1 MSAPLSPPVLNR
13 DPRANPHFLTGL
25 HEAGCLSPWQFGDGP
40 EAIMSRYRGGL
51 EAAQF
56 WQHKS
61 TFCRQNGLRETSET
75 RIDFRRT
82 QPTPNGPY
90 VHIFVEKLPPALD
103 SSTSIGSTEAN
114 WTVDD
119 SVHVEKNRVEFAV
132 TIPNFLPSFV
142 VFELGDDES
151 FDQGG
156 VQELSGPQAAS
167 INSIDDHKRS
177 SHHRPGVRVFDP

>member
-1 MSAPLSPPVLNR
+1 
-13 DPRANPHFLTGL
+13 
-25 HEAGCLSPWQFGDGP
+25 
-40 EAIMSRYRGGL
+40 MSRYKGGL

-61 TFCRQNGLRETSET
+61 VFLRQNGLREVSYPLARPASWPGQDQSPTITILPQTSEVC
-75 RIDFRRT
+75 IDFRRS

-103 SSTSIGSTEAN
+103 SLTSIGSTEAN

-132 TIPNFLPSFV
+132 TIP
-142 VFELGDDES
+142 
-151 FDQGG
+151 
-156 VQELSGPQAAS
+156 
-167 INSIDDHKRS
+167 K
-177 SHHRPGVRVFDP
+177 